1 MTNATN
7 SSESPLTNIYDNAF
21 ALADEL
27 SVDVNNSIQ
36 KMLKKP
42 NFNGSISDA
51 IILHSVAMML
61 MICMMNREVLETG
74 ELEMTFAKVKGITND
89 YLRHVLDLPRERKG
103 EGDDD
108 DVATGT
114 ANTTLNS

>member
-1 MTNATN
+1 MMNATN

-42 NFNGSISDA
+42 NFNGNISDA

-61 MICMMNREVLETG
+61 MICMMNREVLDSG
-74 ELEMTFAKVKGITND
+74 ELETTFQKIKGVINE

-103 EGDDD
+103 EEDDR
-108 DVATGT
+108 
-114 ANTTLNS
+114 TTKSSPTILNS